1 MIFKGIDYS
10 PYQPSRTDIAW
21 AKPVKGGFA
30 LYLYLNGGWK
40 PLLLMNG
47 SRTDSPEDDEP
58 ITPGGGGEVVPNT
71 VGTDEIIDGS
81 ITQADLNKEVQD
93 KLDDTYIQNE
103 ESLYIN
109 GTKPE

>member
-1 MIFKGIDYS
+1 MS
-10 PYQPSRTDIAW
+10 
-21 AKPVKGGFA
+21 
-30 LYLYLNGGWK
+30 
-40 PLLLMNG
+40 G
-47 SRTDSPEDDEP
+47 SETDSPEDDEP
-58 ITPGGGGEVVPNT
+58 ITPGGGGEVGPNT

>member
-1 MIFKGIDYS
+1 MIFKGIEYS
-10 PYQPSRTDIAW
+10 LYQPSRTDIAW
-21 AKPVKGGFA
+21 AKPVEGGFA

-40 PLLLMNG
+40 PQVLMNDMG
-47 SRTDSPEDDEP
+47 TDTPEDDEP
-58 ITPGGGGEVVPNT
+58 ITPGGGGEVGPNT

>member
-47 SRTDSPEDDEP
+47 SGTDSPEDDEP
-58 ITPGGGGEVVPNT
+58 ITPGGGEVGPDT
-71 VGTDEIIDGS
+71 VDSQAIVDGS
-81 ITQADLNKEVQD
+81 IKKEDLDKEVQD